1 LLAIEYP
8 NWFAKDNTIKV
19 CDHSLAGM
27 AMHPHAYVLLFALIH
42 RYCVPNKAIN
52 AHLAFIGRD
61 LLAKS
66 TIFKMLMTAYHSRL
80 IACHIKELIW
90 EITPD

>member
-1 LLAIEYP
+1 MEYV

-27 AMHPHAYVLLFALIH
+27 AMHPHAHVLLFAIILL
-42 RYCVPNKAIN
+42 YCVPNKAIN
-52 AHLAFIGRD
+52 AHLAFIGLN

-66 TIFKMLMTAYHSRL
+66 TIFKMFMTAYHSSFTV
-80 IACHIKELIW
+80 CHIKELIW
-90 EITPD
+90 QLTPG